1 MRRVLAVMR
10 RNVQNMKKS
19 TKVADENMFREG
31 NVVELA
37 VIGHPTRQG
46 YNGVSLICS
55 ILRAPLALLSCLS
68 SQPHSSG
75 DGAWV
80 SGDLVRLMPHW
91 CLDPTDKSSSLSSPE
106 LPPKRHEG
114 HERRCYKRIQ
124 C

>member
-80 SGDLVRLMPHW
+80 SGDLVRVSEANHLIVNDSMRYAILM
-91 CLDPTDKSSSLSSPE
+91 
-106 LPPKRHEG
+106 
-114 HERRCYKRIQ
+114 
-124 C
+124 